1 MKIPV
6 ESAHQI
12 IKVIKV
18 FIFQN
23 KYNSLRNEEVVWNED
38 ETGKLDS

>member
-12 IKVIKV
+12 MKA

-23 KYNSLRNEEVVWNED
+23 KSNSLRNEEVVWNED

>member
-12 IKVIKV
+12 IQIMKI

-23 KYNSLRNEEVVWNED
+23 KSNSLRNEEVVWNED
-38 ETGKLDS
+38 EKGNLDS

>member
-12 IKVIKV
+12 MKIMR
-18 FIFQN
+18 IFTFKN
-23 KYNSLRNEEVVWNED
+23 KSNSLRNEEVVWNED
-38 ETGKLDS
+38 ETGKLES

>member
-12 IKVIKV
+12 MKIMKI

-23 KYNSLRNEEVVWNED
+23 KSNSLRNEEVVWNED
-38 ETGKLDS
+38 EKGNLDS